1 MALAESDILLRK
13 SANHPSDDTS
23 TAGGAKTAT
32 TITNGSVGEWFTR
45 LRAKL
50 SGVIDAPADVSK
62 EYQKV
67 FVENIS
73 GADSLLDGL
82 IYVLNGMKIPPSSG
96 LISFEPSNAADDN
109 TKKIISYVENGS
121 NLFDTDSVTLN
132 GLTPVSGAV
141 TSIRAF
147 RCKLCLVSNDAL
159 TPAAGDIV
167 IKINGN
173 VVGKIPQGYSFA
185 TSEVKLWVVS
195 TTDDTG
201 TSTNRKTAPGGST
214 FTLAVDSASAI
225 SIRNNPSSDT
235 LAFGEAQGVWGELTL
250 QPGSPAFNGVEVVL
264 AIDGDGT

>member
-1 MALAESDILLRK
+1 MALSNADIVLKK

-23 TAGGAKTAT
+23 TAGGAKSGTQ
-32 TITNGSVGEWFTR
+32 ITNGSVGEWFTR

-50 SGVIDAPADVSK
+50 SGTIDAPADVSK

-67 FVENIS
+67 FVDNIS
-73 GADSLLDGL
+73 VADSLLDGL
-82 IYVLNGMKIPPSSG
+82 IYVYNGLSIPPGNG
-96 LISFEPSNAADDN
+96 LISFEPTNAADDS
-109 TKKIISYVENGS
+109 TKKIVATLENS
-121 NLFDTDSVTLN
+121 LNAIATDSVTLN
-132 GLTPVSGAV
+132 GLTPVSGVV
-141 TSIRAF
+141 TAIRAF

-159 TPAAGDIV
+159 TPAAGDIN
-167 IKINGN
+167 IKING
-173 VVGKIPQGYSFA
+173 VTIGKIPQGYSFA

-214 FTLAVDSASAI
+214 FTLAVDPASAI
-225 SIRNNPSSDT
+225 SIRNNPGSDT

-250 QPGSPAFNGVEVVL
+250 QPGAPAFNGVEVVL

>member
-1 MALAESDILLRK
+1 MALVDADIILRK
-13 SANHPSDDTS
+13 SANHPTDDTS

-32 TITNGSVGEWFTR
+32 TITNGTVGEWFTR

-50 SGVIDAPADVSK
+50 SGVIDAVLDVAK

-67 FVENIS
+67 FIENVS

-82 IYVLNGMKIPPSSG
+82 IYVYNGMSIPPSQG
-96 LISFEPSNAADDN
+96 LISFEPSNAADNN
-109 TKKIISYVENGS
+109 TKKIIAYGEDGT
-121 NLFDTDSVTLN
+121 NLFNTDSVTLN

-141 TSIRAF
+141 TFIRAF

-159 TPAAGDIV
+159 SAAAGDII

-173 VVGKIPQGYSFA
+173 VVGKIPAGYSFA

-214 FTLAVDSASAI
+214 FTLAVAPASAI
-225 SIRNNPSSDT
+225 SVRNNPASDT